1 MVNLLEKDGLVKRK
15 AVIRSQ
21 CMFQIQIQKG
31 RKSAVSQPECDINT
45 ECQAPI
51 QMNTHNDITKN
62 TSFKYKF
69 LFLSLFFFTKRLPFK
84 VGSKKT
90 DGREKGKHYSRLTA
104 HACIDPSISHIG
116 NQTVPASATRN

>member
-69 LFLSLFFFTKRLPFK
+69 LFLSCLCFSLLKDSHSKLEARRQTEERR
-84 VGSKKT
+84 GST
-90 DGREKGKHYSRLTA
+90 IH
-104 HACIDPSISHIG
+104 
-116 NQTVPASATRN
+116 V